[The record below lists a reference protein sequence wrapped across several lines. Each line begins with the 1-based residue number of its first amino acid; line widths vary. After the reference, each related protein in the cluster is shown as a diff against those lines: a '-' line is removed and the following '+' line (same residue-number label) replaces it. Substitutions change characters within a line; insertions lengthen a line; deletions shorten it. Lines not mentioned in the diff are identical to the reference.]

1 MPDQLNTAGPEAM
14 VDPNYRRI
22 QQAEQ
27 APRDLTDL
35 EVATNLLQSAS
46 TDLKALRME
55 MRFAQAQ
62 LRVLNLVERLVTGG
76 GMHAMGAAPGT
87 EWEIDRWLEMRKQRE
102 EREQREQR
110 VKDAM
115 AGVKSDDPHVRR
127 GGIFRDL
134 GEEQL

>member
-1 MPDQLNTAGPEAM
+1 MPEQLNTGGPEAFT
-14 VDPNYRRI
+14 DPNYRRI
-22 QQAEQ
+22 QQGDDE
-27 APRDLTDL
+27 PRHYTEL
-35 EVATNLLQSAS
+35 EVATNLLQRAA
-46 TDLKALRME
+46 TDLKA
-55 MRFAQAQ
+55 MRQELHFANAQ
-62 LRVLNLVERLVTGG
+62 LRILNLVERLTTGG
-76 GMHAMGAAPGT
+76 GMQGVAIAGT
-87 EWEIDRWLEMRKQRE
+87 EWEIERWLDMRKQRE